1 VNRLRASTRS
11 LVLILIGLPIT
22 WAVMA
27 PSDYRAGSLAKQ
39 EVQSIY
45 AVDPHDSWNRIFY
58 LLFTRPMKFRVTED
72 FGHEGSFVLVS
83 TMGNPSLPVTRQI
96 FERIESGDRAIDP
109 LYPNFLG
116 AKGAESV
123 LVDPRFSELEQAL
136 RDALA
141 ETSRPPLYRALM
153 QADVWAAYDI
163 LNRVRETNGQHG
175 ERVRELL
182 GSLDQFIG
190 KLALTSE
197 EIAALPRNYSVS
209 QSGHDLPNVFDK
221 NSGWMEVEY
230 LPYRLHDFSA
240 DHRRAARVFL
250 KPATTSQKF
259 LANVNATLAQRTHSL
274 TEPLDGAALVT
285 EDLLIDSHGHAVPSP
300 LTYEVQLRTF
310 VKDRQ
315 GKFQETV
322 VAEYELS
329 RKLLLANP
337 SSGGF
342 IRLGTDFPAY
352 LPSSGNDYSFAS
364 PTLGEKTRDLPILGY
379 LRRRCE
385 SCHGPDMTSVF
396 TFMVHDDPRL
406 SPPLVR
412 QLRPADDE
420 HAAYVATE
428 KMKQSNFKSLH
439 LAP

>member
-1 VNRLRASTRS
+1 
-11 LVLILIGLPIT
+11 
-22 WAVMA
+22 MA

-39 EVQSIY
+39 EAQSIY

-58 LLFTRPMKFRVTED
+58 LLFTRSIKLRLTED
-72 FGHEGSFVLVS
+72 FGHQGSLVRID
-83 TMGNPSLPVTRQI
+83 TMGNPSLPVSSQI

-123 LVDPRFSELEQAL
+123 LVDPQFSELEQAL

-141 ETSRPPLYRALM
+141 ESTPRPPLHRALM

-163 LNRVRETNGQHG
+163 LSRVRETNSHR
-175 ERVRELL
+175 ERAHEVM
-182 GSLDQFIG
+182 GSLQQFIL

-197 EIAALPRNYSVS
+197 EIAALPRNYSTS
-209 QSGHDLPNVFDK
+209 QSGQGLPDVFDE
-221 NSGWMEVEY
+221 NSGWMEVEW
-230 LPYRLHDFSA
+230 LPYRLHDYSA

-250 KPATTSQKF
+250 KPATKSQKF
-259 LANVNATLAQRTHSL
+259 LADVNATLGQRKYPL
-274 TEPLDGAALVT
+274 TDQTGILDGAALVT
-285 EDLLIDSHGHAVPSP
+285 EDLLIDSHGRAVPSP

-310 VKDRQ
+310 VKDGQ
-315 GKFQETV
+315 GKFKETV
-322 VAEYELS
+322 VTQYELS

-342 IRLGTDFPAY
+342 IRLGADYPAY
-352 LPSSGNDYSFAS
+352 LPSSGNDYTFAS
-364 PTLGEKTRDLPILGY
+364 PTLGEKTRDFPILGY

-385 SCHGPDMTSVF
+385 SCHGPDITSVF
-396 TFMVHDDPRL
+396 TFMMHDDPRR
-406 SPPLVR
+406 SPPPVR
-412 QLRPADDE
+412 QLRPADDM

-428 KMKQSNFKSLH
+428 KMKQTNFKSLH